1 MWYLYIVGFS
11 CLIFPRNLPYR
22 TICICWVISIH
33 QASQKDKICHK
44 KICRHSCFPF
54 WANANDW
61 KQIMQEFGVL
71 SSVALNLFSWFG
83 ILNCLNCFLCFFKHL
98 HTHCLIA
105 RMPECH
111 VCSMSICVIA
121 LLECALNCL
130 CLCIICRN
138 LFLSSFQGC
147 WNFQLENLS
156 VSSLLNL
163 FFLSF
168 GVGGIKVKEFT
179 SKFN

>member
-54 WANANDW
+54 GANANDW

-83 ILNCLNCFLCFFKHL
+83 ILNCLNCFFMLFQAS
-98 HTHCLIA
+98 THALSYCQNA
-105 RMPECH
+105 RMPCLLNVYLCDRSSW
-111 VCSMSICVIA
+111 VCSKLSLSLHNLQKSFSFIFSR
-121 LLECALNCL
+121 LLEFPA
-130 CLCIICRN
+130 
-138 LFLSSFQGC
+138 
-147 WNFQLENLS
+147 WES
-156 VSSLLNL
+156 VSIVA
-163 FFLSF
+163 FEFVFLIIWGRWNQS
-168 GVGGIKVKEFT
+168 
-179 SKFN
+179 